1 MEKFNLEKVMEAELE
16 GNCITLW
23 DENKN
28 KTSVCYPIISEGIF
42 KGGTTSILELHRR
55 PGMQEVIIEF
65 DKPVG
70 CAIEDGT
77 LKCPRETK
85 KLEKVV

>member
-1 MEKFNLEKVMEAELE
+1 
-16 GNCITLW
+16 
-23 DENKN
+23 
-28 KTSVCYPIISEGIF
+28 
-42 KGGTTSILELHRR
+42 
-55 PGMQEVIIEF
+55 MQEVIIEF